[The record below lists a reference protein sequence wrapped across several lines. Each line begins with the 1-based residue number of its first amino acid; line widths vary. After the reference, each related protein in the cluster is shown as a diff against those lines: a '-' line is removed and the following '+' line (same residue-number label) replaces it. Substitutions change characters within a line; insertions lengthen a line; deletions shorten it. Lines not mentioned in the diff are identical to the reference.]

1 MAREEAGPL
10 RALGLTDTR
19 QRELSARCSR
29 CPPFREPQ
37 DPSADLERTEP
48 AIRAPPVPPRDLRLT
63 DLGQRARSRRWLT
76 DGEWN
81 LGGGGVRVMLVKMEL
96 RVEAPTGDEADIDA
110 FCRRT
115 HPRLVRTLAAA
126 TGDAALA
133 DELAQEALAR
143 AWERWSHVRTLDLPE
158 AWCYRVA
165 INLARSQFRRRA
177 AARRAHERMPAPL
190 TTVDGHESSDDELM
204 SALRHLPEQQRAV
217 VALRFLADLSV
228 ETTAEVLGIPTGTVK
243 STTNRALAALRTQ
256 LEPRAAD
263 DQEDRT

>member
-1 MAREEAGPL
+1 
-10 RALGLTDTR
+10 
-19 QRELSARCSR
+19 
-29 CPPFREPQ
+29 
-37 DPSADLERTEP
+37 
-48 AIRAPPVPPRDLRLT
+48 
-63 DLGQRARSRRWLT
+63 
-76 DGEWN
+76 
-81 LGGGGVRVMLVKMEL
+81 MLVKMEL

-190 TTVDGHESSDDELM
+190 TTRVVQIEPAPTPTLM
-204 SALRHLPEQQRAV
+204 TEAPASAKSRTASRVTTLPAKMGIVGNLRRK
-217 VALRFLADLSV
+217 VA
-228 ETTAEVLGIPTGTVK
+228 TA
-243 STTNRALAALRTQ
+243 
-256 LEPRAAD
+256 
-263 DQEDRT
+263 